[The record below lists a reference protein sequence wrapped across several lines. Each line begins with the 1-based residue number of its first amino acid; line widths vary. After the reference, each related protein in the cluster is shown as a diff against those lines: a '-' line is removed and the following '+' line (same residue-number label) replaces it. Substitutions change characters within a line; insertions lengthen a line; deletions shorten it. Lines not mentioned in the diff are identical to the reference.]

1 MLVATTMLRGETGEE
16 LCFFV
21 QVLDVE
27 ASPDSPWRRGLEH
40 RPVIDSR
47 QNELAMSRPGQ
58 RLDVACHIRGMP
70 GRDELSLHS
79 KIPTVN
85 SRA

>member
-1 MLVATTMLRGETGEE
+1 VLLVVALGGGGNDTTVTRERTVTVVSNTLTNGGT
-16 LCFFV
+16 V
-21 QVLDVE
+21 ITSTAV
-27 ASPDSPWRRGLEH
+27 PDL
-40 RPVIDSR
+40 V
-47 QNELAMSRPGQ
+47 GQ

-79 KIPTVN
+79 KIPPVN